1 MDGVVDVPPGYNVTT
16 AAYFQFVRDNEK
28 VYKKIQNELSTLD
41 TMDDQKRD
49 VVTREIR
56 QTINNG
62 VCPDNIKLEVLA
74 QYRDLCFK
82 RSKAAKSVPTTV
94 AVRSS
99 GTKEDIKV
107 ESWLPITTGSQAGQ
121 SDTFLNVKGEK
132 DVIEK
137 LQACWGSLFT
147 DRAVSYRDDAIF
159 LIFSSLIG
167 FEGKH

>member
-56 QTINNG
+56 QTIKDG
-62 VCPDNIKLEVLA
+62 ICPENIKNEVLA

-82 RSKAAKSVPTTV
+82 RAKAAKNVPTTV

-121 SDTFLNVKGEK
+121 SDTFLNCKGEK
-132 DVIEK
+132 EVIEK

-159 LIFSSLIG
+159 LIFSSLIT